1 MDKSIVMDAMPGE
14 RIHVRSG
21 EYAGTWLRIE
31 DADPPYIEGTWVE
44 VVTGR
49 VCPHWS
55 YLWAAL
61 ENE

>member
-1 MDKSIVMDAMPGE
+1 MDAMPGE

-31 DADPPYIEGTWVE
+31 DASPPYMEHDIEGIWVE
-44 VVTGR
+44 VVTGM
-49 VCPHWS
+49 VCFHWS
-55 YLWAAL
+55 HLWAAL